1 MSTQA
6 NGVTGKVVVI
16 TGASSGI
23 GEATARMLASHGAR
37 LVVGARRAE
46 RLADLVGELRDRG
59 AAAEY
64 QAVDVTQREQVKQ
77 LVDLARRTYGQVDVM
92 INNAGIMPLSL
103 LQQLKIDEW
112 DHMIDV
118 NIKGVLYGIAAALPV
133 MREQKSGQIINVSST
148 AGHYVLPT
156 GAVYSGTKYAVR
168 AITDGLRQEVM
179 PDIRVTLI
187 SPGLT
192 QTELDVTITDAE
204 AKRWVEQARSAVA
217 IPADAIARA
226 ILFAIEQPDAVDV
239 SEIIVR
245 PTNERL

>member
-1 MSTQA
+1 MSIEA
-6 NGVTGKVVVI
+6 NGANGKVVVI

-23 GEATARMLASHGAR
+23 GEATARMLAGHGAR
-37 LVVGARRAE
+37 LVVGARRID
-46 RLADLVGELRDRG
+46 RLSNLVTELRDAG
-59 AAAEY
+59 GTAEY
-64 QAVDVTQREQVKQ
+64 QAVDVTQLEQMNA
-77 LVDLARRTYGQVDVM
+77 LVDLARRTYGRVDVM

-103 LQQLKIDEW
+103 LEQLKVDEW
-112 DHMIDV
+112 EQMIDV

-133 MREQKSGQIINVSST
+133 MREQKSGQFINVSST

-168 AITDGLRQEVM
+168 AITEGLRQEVM

-192 QTELDVTITDAE
+192 QSELDVTITDAGL
-204 AKRWVEQARSAVA
+204 KRSMDDWRKRA

-226 ILFAIEQPDAVDV
+226 ILFAIEQPDTVDV

-245 PTNERL
+245 PTDERSA

>member
-1 MSTQA
+1 MSTEA
-6 NGVTGKVVVI
+6 NGVGGKVIVI

-23 GEATARMLASHGAR
+23 GEATARMLAGQGAR
-37 LVVGARRAE
+37 LVVGARRVE
-46 RLADLVGELRDRG
+46 RLATLVDELRATG
-59 AAAEY
+59 GTAEY
-64 QAVDVTQREQVKQ
+64 RAVDVTQREQMNA
-77 LVDLARRTYGQVDVM
+77 LVGLALHNYGRVDVI
-92 INNAGIMPLSL
+92 INNAGIMPLSRL
-103 LQQLKIDEW
+103 DQLKVDEW
-112 DHMIDV
+112 DRMIDV

-133 MREQKSGQIINVSST
+133 MREQKSGHFVNVSST

-168 AITDGLRQEVM
+168 AISEGLRQEVM

-192 QTELDVTITDAE
+192 QTELDGTITDAE
-204 AKRWVEQARSAVA
+204 LKRSMEEWRSRA

-226 ILFAIEQPDAVDV
+226 IRFAIEQPDIVDV

-245 PTNERL
+245 PTNEK